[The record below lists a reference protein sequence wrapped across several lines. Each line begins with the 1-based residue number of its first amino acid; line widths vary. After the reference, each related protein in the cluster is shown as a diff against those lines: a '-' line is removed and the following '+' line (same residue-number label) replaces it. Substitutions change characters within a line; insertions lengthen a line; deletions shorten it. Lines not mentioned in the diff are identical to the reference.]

1 MRRSIIL
8 VLALACLATTAPAAQ
23 ILDVE
28 LAMHTNAPAPARAYA
43 RMSKAEQTAYVERRA
58 REVSAML
65 SGPGGAS
72 IQITQDA
79 IHLIKFELDSYMNR
93 LDSKAS
99 QPWRESL
106 RAVLARGAANALA
119 IRRAF
124 EAEGVPVV
132 TGLYLAMIESEYNE
146 CLESPM
152 GARGMFQFLPKTG
165 VQYGVSAEELCDVGK
180 AAPAAAR
187 YIRDRRLEFGSDPA
201 GSVLALLSY
210 NQGPVQT
217 KQVFQTVMAMTQPEE
232 KGQEL
237 WSVLARPEEK
247 GATRDVER
255 TRYVPR
261 FFAAT
266 IIGEN
271 PADFGIQG
279 QPLSAH

>member
-1 MRRSIIL
+1 MRHSIL
-8 VLALACLATTAPAAQ
+8 FVLASACLAATAPAAQ
-23 ILDVE
+23 VIDVA
-28 LAMHTNAPAPARAYA
+28 LAMDSKASAPARLYA
-43 RMSKAEQTAYVERRA
+43 QMSKAKRVAYVEARA

-65 SGPGGAS
+65 SDPGGAS
-72 IQITQDA
+72 IAITPDA
-79 IHLIKFELDSYMNR
+79 IRLIQFELDSYIGR
-93 LDSKAS
+93 VDSDAS
-99 QPWRESL
+99 QPWRESMGN
-106 RAVLARGAANALA
+106 VLARGAANAPA

-132 TGLYLAMIESEYNE
+132 AGLYLAMIESEYNA

-165 VQYGVSAEELCDVGK
+165 SLYGVAPEELCDLEK

-187 YIRDRRLEFGSDPA
+187 YIRDRRAEFGTDPV

-210 NQGPVQT
+210 NQGQGQT
-217 KQVFQTVMAMTQPEE
+217 RQVFQTVLAMTAPEE